1 MNVLCVCLLRTAP
14 MCSCSHCLD
23 TVSTL
28 SKKKHKRV
36 LNDWRSILFWWKTTA
51 WNHSEIFLP
60 LARALGVVFFRERFE
75 FHHLLFPK
83 SPRTLGPTTCNVLT
97 TWTLVPYDRGTQLYR
112 RKITL
117 IFVISSG
124 YQRLVGFSVKV
135 TAKVNVLFNFDL
147 PSDNILL
154 QIAEESDLCVLIL
167 FTARVLLGELH
178 SNMRNRLFE

>member
-1 MNVLCVCLLRTAP
+1 M
-14 MCSCSHCLD
+14 
-23 TVSTL
+23 
-28 SKKKHKRV
+28 
-36 LNDWRSILFWWKTTA
+36 
-51 WNHSEIFLP
+51 
-60 LARALGVVFFRERFE
+60 
-75 FHHLLFPK
+75 
-83 SPRTLGPTTCNVLT
+83 
-97 TWTLVPYDRGTQLYR
+97 PYDRGTQLYR

-178 SNMRNRLFE
+178 SNMRNRLFEQLRELSKLLLNCGRQDIKNIQLSRQGFRSC